1 MKLTLISIRSNNR
14 IQMFKRDGTFHF
26 KFGTEGNRNGSCQL
40 FIFIIEFNF
49 RGSGQFNRPASVCVD
64 GMGRLVVTDKDNHR
78 MQVCQTF
85 NLEISE
91 HRAHSRYL
99 CETVVGFHLGW

>member
-1 MKLTLISIRSNNR
+1 MVVVNYLFLSLSSISVA
-14 IQMFKRDGTFHF
+14 
-26 KFGTEGNRNGSCQL
+26 
-40 FIFIIEFNF
+40 
-49 RGSGQFNRPASVCVD
+49 GQFNRPASVCVD

-85 NLEISE
+85 NLEIPE